1 MDLIIPK
8 QHFEQEIQNYF
19 YQLGFEKIDEGYQF
33 VREAQQQGMNYIYNN
48 QRIQSPP
55 KTIQI
60 KYKVT
65 FVGDGELT
73 DIGGNVEREFTQIRF
88 ETFVDN
94 ELQGILEDCM
104 YWDEPEK
111 VLTYIKQLFK
121 I

>member
-8 QHFEQEIQNYF
+8 QRFEQEIQNYF
-19 YQLGFEKIDEGYQF
+19 YRLGFEKIDEGYQL

-48 QRIQSPP
+48 QRIQTPP
-55 KTIQI
+55 KTVQI

-65 FVGDGELT
+65 FEGDGEIT
-73 DIGGNVEREFTQIRF
+73 DIDDNVERKFTQIRF
-88 ETFVDN
+88 ESFVDD
-94 ELQGILEDCM
+94 ESLGILEDCM